1 MVLVDFR
8 GAPIRVTGTGA
19 SPDDDDILDLGL
31 YFSSLTLLVTLLG
44 LENVGGGSTS
54 VVVSLETAM
63 DPKGVWIAVNSFA
76 SLTTPN
82 TADKKTFT
90 DLLRYVRWNV
100 TTLNNVDA
108 ATFTLNGI
116 GRSG

>member
-8 GAPIRVTGTGA
+8 GAPIRVTTTGA
-19 SPDDDDILDLGL
+19 PSNDDILDLGL
-31 YFSSLTLLVTLLG
+31 YFNSLTLLLTLLG
-44 LENVGGGSTS
+44 LENIGGGSTS
-54 VVVSLETAM
+54 VVVTLETTM
-63 DPKGVWIAVNSFA
+63 DPKGVWIALSSFA
-76 SLTTPN
+76 SLSAAN

-100 TTLNNVDA
+100 TTLNNVTA